1 MSISQLK
8 NKEMIEIKIKDA
20 TLQQAAQEG
29 LDALYKFLLTLLTRQ
44 LADNSPKRICKNS
57 RPTK

>member
-1 MSISQLK
+1 
-8 NKEMIEIKIKDA
+8 MIEIKIKDA